1 MMFRQEG
8 DMGRYVAFNDPGQPG
23 AGFSS
28 LEEYLAA
35 GNQMPQLPN
44 FEPLK
49 AADSGILGLPKLI
62 NTSGAVNPI
71 GGSGGFLGDGSM
83 EQVPIDPIMQ
93 GFQDSEFRKNANML
107 QQDAVN
113 FKYKGQDMMMNGS
126 MAGAFKQ
133 YLDSIGKGDL
143 YESELSN
150 AGPLATVSGPNDRLD
165 LFAGRPVLTGDEE
178 RVQAPPILD
187 GTRSVNPIVSGPE
200 GIEST
205 AIASQ
210 QKPFDRMG
218 QQMINFDDMFGPL
231 NTRLNK
237 IEEGIA
243 SLLQNRGQG
252 LNMNTMPTRNF
263 NNFFQE
269 PIGTFPFRSFY
280 G

>member
-35 GNQMPQLPN
+35 GNQMPQLPT
-44 FEPLK
+44 FELK
-49 AADSGILGLPKLI
+49 AQGSGILGLPKLNDAFSNI
-62 NTSGAVNPI
+62 TAPGNIPDRYKEGFVDFYKQNPDVFKRM
-71 GGSGGFLGDGSM
+71 GGQAISYVTTPQGERIQFGDTGSA
-83 EQVPIDPIMQ
+83 DN
-93 GFQDSEFRKNANML
+93 FRR
-107 QQDAVN
+107 
-113 FKYKGQDMMMNGS
+113 
-126 MAGAFKQ
+126 
-133 YLDSIGKGDL
+133 YLESIGETPKPDL
-143 YESELSN
+143 NFLSTSTQQPLPPSN
-150 AGPLATVSGPNDRLD
+150 TFVDDMRDKTLPTLQFPEGTGPLETVK
-165 LFAGRPVLTGDEE
+165 
-178 RVQAPPILD
+178 
-187 GTRSVNPIVSGPE
+187 GPE
-200 GIEST
+200 DT
-205 AIASQ
+205 Q
-210 QKPFDRMG
+210 PFDRVG

-231 NTRLNK
+231 NSRLNK

-252 LNMNTMPTRNF
+252 LNMNTMPRRSL

>member
-35 GNQMPQLPN
+35 GNQMPQLPTL
-44 FEPLK
+44 ELR
-49 AADSGILGLPKLI
+49 AEGSGILGLPTLNDFNNITAPGQIPDRYKE
-62 NTSGAVNPI
+62 GFVDFYKQNPDDFMRI
-71 GGSGGFLGDGSM
+71 GGQAISYVTTPQGETIQFGDTGSA
-83 EQVPIDPIMQ
+83 DN
-93 GFQDSEFRKNANML
+93 FRR
-107 QQDAVN
+107 
-113 FKYKGQDMMMNGS
+113 
-126 MAGAFKQ
+126 
-133 YLDSIGKGDL
+133 YLESIGETPKPDL
-143 YESELSN
+143 NLLSTSTQPLAPDNN
-150 AGPLATVSGPNDRLD
+150 AFPASPGFTPLPTIPKPIASPGLPRQQGPLPLDNVEPLKTVKQD
-165 LFAGRPVLTGDEE
+165 T
-178 RVQAPPILD
+178 Q
-187 GTRSVNPIVSGPE
+187 
-200 GIEST
+200 
-205 AIASQ
+205 
-210 QKPFDRMG
+210 PFDRIG
-218 QQMINFDDMFGPL
+218 QQMINFEDMFGPL

-252 LNMNTMPTRNF
+252 LNMNTMPTRNL